1 MDCLYIAD
9 YVLASDIPKIKEM
22 FETLNLGSIKYIELI
37 DQPECEYQ
45 ADKDIYSAALVY
57 IDYWNNSSDAEN
69 FKNKILHPTL
79 GSDGAKIYYNNNE
92 DYWLFELPTF
102 NVNYELIKL
111 KEQISTLNNR
121 LNNTD
126 YYMNYNTNGVQ
137 YLLHL
142 DRVNIF
148 KKTRKE
154 KAEERYKKNRIAQRK
169 WQQRLR
175 PKNVLRSVN

>member
-1 MDCLYIAD
+1 
-9 YVLASDIPKIKEM
+9 
-22 FETLNLGSIKYIELI
+22 
-37 DQPECEYQ
+37 
-45 ADKDIYSAALVY
+45 
-57 IDYWNNSSDAEN
+57 
-69 FKNKILHPTL
+69 
-79 GSDGAKIYYNNNE
+79 
-92 DYWLFELPTF
+92 
-102 NVNYELIKL
+102 
-111 KEQISTLNNR
+111 
-121 LNNTD
+121 
-126 YYMNYNTNGVQ
+126 MNYNTNGVQ